1 MIDKVFPRK
10 LNVSKD
16 ARVRGKDEMI
26 DAVNVTIDDNY
37 GEAGDGGTGNF
48 GVLKPVKGNIAISG
62 INADGEGINFNG
74 DGKVIGSCVDDRN
87 QKIYYFLYSTTNS
100 EQGVYEYDA
109 SANNGAGEITPLIT
123 SKYFNF
129 RPNSYVQADVVH
141 IPKGESDPE
150 YKIRP
155 IIFFT
160 DGINEPRK
168 IDVSRAVRDGQSLSD
183 NDNID
188 FFDFIS
194 VCPRTPLDPPTATFQ
209 NDPSSKV
216 SNFKGEKGFQF
227 AYQNIYKSG
236 DISALSTISSLYVPS
251 AYINQGTAS
260 NPAFFAENYLE
271 VNIPYQSIGAEVE
284 RVRLLVRNGNTGSWF
299 IVDEA
304 EISSESDV
312 KINFYNDSIYSILPE
327 GESRKQFDSVPKK
340 ALTQTVTNNRL
351 FYGNYVEGFDVP
363 QVSASISNA
372 FQARPQDFVT
382 ISLGLTPEIRNV
394 NSTAPGATNNR
405 VACYQLDTSDIPEE
419 GVLAGTQVIFSLTVS
434 PDDNFHFY
442 ESRASFHGSAKLD
455 WFDGAGNAYTK
466 ATASTQQRDGD
477 FDRTGSSYFGPM
489 QSSLNIPLGPLPNGI
504 DAGHYRR
511 PNVHH
516 NPATPEEEFR
526 WLSPFIPQDGGE
538 ETVEGMPSSY
548 GTSAQ
553 NPFIIQGNK
562 LEFGGSFNTLVPLSK
577 EGLANVI
584 SDMLLGNY
592 GRDSSL
598 FTNQSDSNGDVV
610 SVPLVD
616 IQSRSDEASYSFDL
630 NINNLDKLKVYG
642 NPDPRSK
649 LVVAVGAHNFLTN
662 GSVNTHHVPPCGF
675 FIVNKGTA
683 TFTLRDVS
691 NIYSSATNNTEDSAF
706 LMLDLVDLTNWD
718 VMTCVPDVV
727 LDIPELN
734 DTFGG
739 PNYQFF
745 LNDPDAGYSE
755 ENVKNVFDG
764 WVCMDTS
771 YVQSSSGLAAIT
783 EEQIGAVEGVD
794 GVFKHCGR
802 QMWEVIQNNEIT
814 TYNESQLYQLFSF
827 TDPSEGNLPA
837 ASVMLGQYRRW
848 LGVPIPINSERQV
861 IQTADGRSQVIYTQG
876 RLITTLHN
884 YNEYV
889 KDEFDVNFF
898 FLGQNPAIYFE
909 YAFSLVDGEAG
920 PGSLNQGSQWGGM
933 TSTSVAY
940 ASIVGG
946 VAPWGR
952 NIPGGNNM
960 PLLTGTQQ
968 FDYWN
973 FANLT
978 DTYSSDLNL
987 VDFIDYQSDTGRD
1000 ESVIEVFSFETIII
1014 PPNVAAAAFKS
1025 FKTKAVHDFGIVF
1038 YDQRGR
1044 SSDVVPIGSTYVGD
1058 YATSGSNKGPV
1069 QVQVTLSSPPPS
1081 WAWHYQI
1088 VYGGNST
1095 VGDFVQYTSG
1105 GAWVEY
1111 SSEENN
1117 GNIYVSLNYLQ
1128 ENSDVSY
1135 SEAFGAIRY
1144 DGNKDF
1150 YTYKEGDKLRIIS
1163 YFDGEDL
1170 STRVYPEAYEFD
1182 VVGVKTFGENENPLV
1197 FDSYATPKAATGQ
1210 FLVLRNNPSA
1220 VGFSYNSVKRKYEAV
1235 NAGGVSVSGDTFSQV
1250 PLEASTDL
1258 WNNRCVV
1265 EIYSPLKNQEAEDR
1279 VYYEISKKY
1288 RVIRDTDAS
1297 NAITWEKP
1305 TVVMNNGDV
1314 YFRRH
1319 PVNIAEYNATNNVF
1333 VNLIQGEGSD
1343 NPRFLDYYLE
1353 TKTFNDTLIG
1363 ANQHDWGKPKI
1374 ANRFQREIRRDSS
1387 LTFSD
1392 VNNYALPTLRFTSF
1406 DATTSNF
1413 KDLPNNHGS
1422 IQSLIDRGD
1431 SVFVIQEDKCS
1442 DIPIS
1447 RTLLSDSVG
1456 TDIVVAS
1463 EKVLGTQR
1471 FYSGDYGCSDN
1482 PESVV
1487 SVGENIYFA
1496 NKEKYEVYKF
1506 NPANGIAVISEYGLK
1521 SYFKDLFSTA
1531 ISNTGSAGRPRV
1543 VGGYDPLLDEYIIS
1557 VYNQATL
1564 SVGDDQV
1571 IDQDTGTQ
1579 DPDPPVV
1586 VVDDLQ
1592 EQVDT
1597 LLEENLTL
1605 QTDLENALSDITSLQ
1620 NQLQEL
1626 LDQLGAAINDPLV
1639 EDPVVF
1645 DLSQEIG
1652 ALNEELAAAE
1662 DVLQGQIISG
1672 AQLHGTARRQAETS
1686 ITLLDSFIGQLQLDI
1701 DRNLYANTDFV
1712 VPSTIDD
1719 QFLPSGV
1726 AAGGSTDL
1734 QKYQLI
1740 AINIRTKLY
1749 EYNATTDLQN
1759 PGKFDTNYGQYTK
1772 KDGSVFSDYLIGYG
1786 LPTDDSLNDEDLTSL
1801 IPIGS
1806 ALYDDPNFIV
1816 NLLGNPNLPTDYG
1829 YTAQASQLINLF
1841 GVTALADQQGKI
1853 EDLEDEI
1860 TVLDED
1866 KQDLLAQ
1873 VANFIG
1879 AMYTAKG
1886 DSPEKPD
1893 NPSVPLYP
1901 FGVSYT
1907 DPEGN
1912 PVGGEDNA
1920 LINLRNAYLA
1930 DGFDGTQEAN
1940 KSNDF
1945 TNLEAFITLNPQSL
1959 ASLRVAIE
1967 TGIGGYSFPFQGTIN
1982 ENFSEIETIE
1992 VVRDGL
1998 ANSFYNSV
2006 SKVSDLS
2013 KEVGGAANLI
2023 YVQGSGLPETF
2034 FDLVVNGGSP
2044 TAQQIVESLGGTFDY
2059 TPSDIAETFGSLFD
2073 NITALLEGGTVST
2086 GGGITDDLKIA
2097 VAQFMTALN
2106 DEIFNIAQIGG
2117 SGQFGDNQS
2126 LTFENYSSND
2136 LAVYIQN
2143 RKASLIDSEGDG
2155 TASLGSQIAN
2165 LKAVLQ
2171 EALDGIL
2178 LNGFFSNDQAAS
2190 NNPVNDFNQFLL
2202 TPQSILPFSDTA
2214 YNLASN
2220 VSKAI
2225 TALNDFQTL
2234 FGTQN
2239 DTSIITPTATGSEP
2253 NLGGYIAN
2261 ISERSNTYGK
2271 GYTGDGGSG
2280 LTAQKLASGVNVDMG
2295 AGGSGGNGFVSSYIG
2310 LYNALDAIIGKQIG
2324 QYTSFQNT
2332 STGDLNGD
2340 LAWSFGGTP
2349 IIFNGN
2355 AQDVLSSSA
2364 YNTLKNII
2372 EQAYD
2377 PNANTN
2383 TGVDPN
2389 LVAGL
2394 INQVF
2399 NSAIENTIDTAT
2411 DVARGLVFGKE
2422 GAPAGT
2428 QTISTYADAY
2438 ELATTQSGDALN
2450 VEANLTALNERYSLA
2465 SRREPYGDYN
2475 DNNSID
2481 SNDLISFLADFGT
2494 EPSAPLNVISAPSSD
2509 TAIRNLIDQR
2519 KYKTFDVQYE
2529 LSNPLGPVPTTTETD
2544 DFTNNLTAAINNLL
2558 GDALN
2563 GTVAFLNGEFIVI
2576 PN

>member
-62 INADGEGINFNG
+62 IDADGNGINFNG

-87 QKIYYFLYSTTNS
+87 QKIYYFLYSTTKS

-129 RPNSYVQADVVH
+129 KPNSYVQADVVH

-168 IDVSRAVRDGQSLSD
+168 IDVSRAVSDGQPLSD

-209 NDPSSKV
+209 NDPTSKV

-251 AYINQGTAS
+251 AYINQGTTS

-271 VNIPYQSIGAEVE
+271 VNIPYQSIGAEVK

-304 EISSESDV
+304 EVNSESDV

-372 FQARPQDFVT
+372 FQERPQDFVS
-382 ISLGLTPEIRNV
+382 ISLGLTKEIRNV
-394 NSTAPGATNNR
+394 NSTATGATNNR
-405 VACYQLDTSDIPEE
+405 VACYQLDTSNIPAE

-442 ESRASFHGSAKLD
+442 ESRASFHGSARLD
-455 WFDGAGNAYTK
+455 WFDGDGTAYTK
-466 ATASTQQRDGD
+466 ATESTQQRDGD

-489 QSSLNIPLGPLPNGI
+489 QSSLNIPLGPLPGNI
-504 DAGHYRR
+504 NAGHYRR

-516 NPATPEEEFR
+516 NPATPEEDFR
-526 WLSPFIPQDGGE
+526 WLSPFIPQDNGD
-538 ETVEGMPSSY
+538 ETINGMRSSY

-598 FTNQSDSNGDVV
+598 FTNQADTNGDVV

-649 LVVAVGAHNFLTN
+649 LVVAVGAHNYLTN

-691 NIYSSATNNTEDSAF
+691 NIYSSTTNGTEDSTF

-734 DTFGG
+734 DSFGG

-745 LNDPDAGYSE
+745 LNDPSADYSE

-783 EEQIGAVEGVD
+783 EEQIGAVEGVE
-794 GVFKHCGR
+794 GVFKHCGL

-814 TYNESQLYQLFSF
+814 TYNESQLYQLFAF
-827 TDPSEGNLPA
+827 TDPSEGNLPTV
-837 ASVMLGQYRRW
+837 SVMLGQYRRW
-848 LGVPIPINSERQV
+848 LGVPVPVNSERQV
-861 IQTADGRSQVIYTQG
+861 IQTADGRFQVIYTQG

-889 KDEFDVNFF
+889 KDEFDVDFF

-952 NIPGGNNM
+952 NVPGGNNM

-987 VDFIDYQSDTGRD
+987 VDFVDYQSDTDRD
-1000 ESVIEVFSFETIII
+1000 EAIIEVFSFETIII

-1058 YATSGSNKGPV
+1058 YATSGPNRGPV
-1069 QVQVTLSSPPPS
+1069 QVQVNLSSSPPS

-1197 FDSYATPKAATGQ
+1197 SDSYATPKAATGQ

-1235 NAGGVSVSGDTFSQV
+1235 NADGVSVSGDTFSQV

-1288 RVIRDTDAS
+1288 RVIRDTDDA
-1297 NAITWEKP
+1297 NAITWEKH
-1305 TVVMNNGDV
+1305 TVVMNDGDV

-1319 PVNIAEYNATNNVF
+1319 PVNIAEYNPTNQVF

-1387 LTFSD
+1387 VTFSD

-1531 ISNTGSAGRPRV
+1531 ISNTSSAGRPRV

-1564 SVGDDQV
+1564 SIGPDQV

-1672 AQLHGTARRQAETS
+1672 AQLHGTARRQAENTIS
-1686 ITLLDSFIGQLQLDI
+1686 LLDSFIAQVQDGI
-1701 DRNLYANTDFV
+1701 DRGFYTGDFL
-1712 VPSTIDD
+1712 VPQAIDEEFFPTALNADGTIII
-1719 QFLPSGV
+1719 SGY
-1726 AAGGSTDL
+1726 L
-1734 QKYQLI
+1734 QI
-1740 AINIRTKLY
+1740 AENIRTRLY
-1749 EYNATTDLQN
+1749 EYNRDDVVNA
-1759 PGKFDTNYGQYTK
+1759 GKFNTTSGQYTK
-1772 KDGSVFSDYLIGYG
+1772 KDGSVFSDYFIGYG
-1786 LPTDDSLNDEDLTSL
+1786 LPTDDSLDDGDTGSL

-1806 ALYDDPNFIV
+1806 ALYDDPEFIL
-1816 NLLGNPNLPTDYG
+1816 NLLGDPNAQTDYG
-1829 YTAQASQLINLF
+1829 YIAQASQLINLF

-1853 EDLEDEI
+1853 EELEGEI

-1866 KQDLLAQ
+1866 KQDLLVQ

-1886 DSPEKPD
+1886 PSPDKPD
-1893 NPSVPLYP
+1893 NPSVLLYP

-1907 DPEGN
+1907 DPDGN

-1920 LINLRNAYLA
+1920 LINLRSAYEL
-1930 DGFDGTQEAN
+1930 DGFDGTFEAT
-1940 KSNDF
+1940 KSDSF
-1945 TNLEAFITLNPQSL
+1945 TNLEEFITSNPESL
-1959 ASLRVAIE
+1959 ASLRTAIE
-1967 TGIGGYSFPFQGTIN
+1967 TGISGYSLPFQGTID
-1982 ENFSEIETIE
+1982 ENFSNIETIE

-2006 SKVSDLS
+2006 SNISNLS
-2013 KEVGGAANLI
+2013 KDVGGIADLT
-2023 YVQGSGLPETF
+2023 YVQGSGLPESF
-2034 FDLVVNGGSP
+2034 FDLVVSGGTP
-2044 TAQQIVESLGGTFDY
+2044 TVQQIVDSLGGTFNY
-2059 TPSDIAETFGSLFD
+2059 TLSDIAQTFGSLFD
-2073 NITALLEGGTVST
+2073 GITALLEGGTVST
-2086 GGGITDDLKIA
+2086 GGGITDELKQA

-2106 DEIFNIAQIGG
+2106 DEIFNIAEIGG
-2117 SGQFGDNQS
+2117 SGQFGDDVGQAFN
-2126 LTFENYSSND
+2126 NYSSND
-2136 LAVYIQN
+2136 LALYIQD
-2143 RKASLIDSEGDG
+2143 RKASLIDSNGDG

-2165 LKAVLQ
+2165 LKAVLE

-2178 LNGFFSNDQAAS
+2178 INGFFSTDQS
-2190 NNPVNDFNQFLL
+2190 STGNPVNDFNQFLL
-2202 TPQSILPFSDTA
+2202 TPQSTLSFSNTA
-2214 YNLASN
+2214 YSLASN
-2220 VSKAI
+2220 VGKAI
-2225 TALNDFQTL
+2225 NALNDFQTL
-2234 FGTQN
+2234 FGTTTDSVVQPIYDPN
-2239 DTSIITPTATGSEP
+2239 IEGSFGYTATINET
-2253 NLGGYIAN
+2253 
-2261 ISERSNTYGK
+2261 SNTYGK
-2271 GYTGDGGSG
+2271 GYTGDGGTG
-2280 LTAQKLASGVNVDMG
+2280 LTAQKLASGVNVPTG
-2295 AGGSGGNGFVSSYIG
+2295 NAAIGNSGLVSSYIG
-2310 LYNALDAIIGKQIG
+2310 LYNALDSIITQ
-2324 QYTSFQNT
+2324 TSVYSAVSQNGIF
-2332 STGDLNGD
+2332 SGDLS
-2340 LAWSFGGTP
+2340 AYSFNGTP
-2349 IIFNGN
+2349 IVFEAN
-2355 AQDVLSSSA
+2355 AKDVLSQAA
-2364 YNTLKNII
+2364 YDTLQTIII
-2372 EQAYD
+2372 EAYD
-2377 PNANTN
+2377 PLTL
-2383 TGVDPN
+2383 DS
-2389 LVAGL
+2389 
-2394 INQVF
+2394 NQVLGLMNNIL
-2399 NSAIENTIDTAT
+2399 NSAIDNTLDNYTNAITGIITPKAGTASEAKYLSEYYSEVFNNPELGNQEIQTTLNTIFDEYGLPSTAT
-2411 DVARGLVFGKE
+2411 KAAGFDSNADGNVSTADLLEFLVAFGSEVDLPTNLFDVPKATLRSLPDAKRYTNYNVNYAPNPASPIGLPSVVESNEFIDNLVVLINN
-2422 GAPAGT
+2422 
-2428 QTISTYADAY
+2428 TIS
-2438 ELATTQSGDALN
+2438 G
-2450 VEANLTALNERYSLA
+2450 LTG
-2465 SRREPYGDYN
+2465 PVVFDYN
-2475 DNNSID
+2475 TGQFVIN
-2481 SNDLISFLADFGT
+2481 
-2494 EPSAPLNVISAPSSD
+2494 PSA
-2509 TAIRNLIDQR
+2509 
-2519 KYKTFDVQYE
+2519 
-2529 LSNPLGPVPTTTETD
+2529 
-2544 DFTNNLTAAINNLL
+2544 
-2558 GDALN
+2558 
-2563 GTVAFLNGEFIVI
+2563 
-2576 PN
+2576 